1 MKLKALIAQYV
12 AFRKS
17 LGARFESREG
27 RLKAFCRWMGDEI
40 DVTDVQ
46 PERVNTFL
54 VGPGSASRSWQER
67 YGVLNGLYRYAI
79 SRGLVVTSPLPTIR
93 PKLPERFVP
102 YIYSR
107 TELRRLFH
115 STTAACP
122 KGHCKLEPHTLRAI
136 LLLLY
141 GAGLRISEALSLTLD
156 DVDLAG
162 ALLLV
167 RDTKFHKTRMV
178 PLGTELNQE
187 MARYAVKRTE
197 AGHNQSGTAPF
208 FVLRRGGPVQR
219 PLVEARFKDL
229 REYANVKRVD
239 GARYQPRL
247 HDLRHSFAVHR
258 LVSWYQQGA
267 DVQKLLP
274 QLSTY
279 LGHLR
284 TSDTQPYLTMIPELL
299 HEASARFERYALKE
313 GGHD

>member
-1 MKLKALIAQYV
+1 
-12 AFRKS
+12 
-17 LGARFESREG
+17 
-27 RLKAFCRWMGDEI
+27 MGEEI
-40 DVTDVQ
+40 NVTDVQ
-46 PERVNTFL
+46 VERVNAFL
-54 VGPGSASRSWQER
+54 AGTGPVNRSWQER
-67 YGVLNGLYRYAI
+67 YGLLNGLYRYAI
-79 SRGLVVTSPLPTIR
+79 SRGLVVTSPLPTTK
-93 PKLPERFVP
+93 PKLPERFIP

-107 TELRRLFH
+107 TELRRLFN

-136 LLLLY
+136 FCCSMARDYASARRL
-141 GAGLRISEALSLTLD
+141 ALTLD
-156 DVDLAG
+156 DVDLAS
-162 ALLLV
+162 ALLTI

-178 PLGTELNQE
+178 PLGAELNQE
-187 MARYAVKRTE
+187 MAQYAARRTE

-219 PLVEARFKDL
+219 PLVEWRFKGL

-284 TSDTQPYLTMIPELL
+284 ISDTQPYLTMTPELL

>member
-17 LGARFESREG
+17 LGARFENREG
-27 RLKAFCRWMGDEI
+27 RLNAFCRWMGEEI
-40 DVTDVQ
+40 NVTDVQ
-46 PERVNTFL
+46 LERVNAFL
-54 VGPGSASRSWQER
+54 AGTGPTSRSWQER
-67 YGVLNGLYRYAI
+67 YGLLNGLYRYAI
-79 SRGLVVTSPLPTIR
+79 SRGLVVTSPLPTTK

-107 TELRRLFH
+107 TELRRLFN

-141 GAGLRISEALSLTLD
+141 GAGLRVSEALALTLD
-156 DVDLAG
+156 DVDLAS
-162 ALLLV
+162 ALLMV

-178 PLGTELNQE
+178 PLGAELNQE

-197 AGHNQSGTAPF
+197 AGHSQSGTASF
-208 FVLRRGGPVQR
+208 FVLRRGGPIQR
-219 PLVEARFKDL
+219 PLVEWRFKGL

-284 TSDTQPYLTMIPELL
+284 ISDTQPYLTMIPELL
-299 HEASARFERYALKE
+299 HEASARFERYAWKE

>member
-12 AFRKS
+12 SFRKS
-17 LGARFESREG
+17 LGARFENSEG
-27 RLKAFCRWMGDEI
+27 RLNAFCRWMGEEI
-40 DVTDVQ
+40 NVTDVDA
-46 PERVNTFL
+46 ERVNAFL
-54 VGPGSASRSWQER
+54 AGAGPRSWQER
-67 YGVLNGLYRYAI
+67 YRLLNGLYRYAI
-79 SRGLVVTSPLPTIR
+79 SRGLVVTSPLPTAK
-93 PKLPERFVP
+93 PKLPECFVP

-107 TELRRLFH
+107 SELRRLFN

-122 KGHCKLEPHTLRAI
+122 KGHCKLEPPTLRAI

-141 GAGLRISEALSLTLD
+141 GAGLRVSEALALTLD

-162 ALLLV
+162 ALLMV

-178 PLGTELNQE
+178 PLGAELNQE
-187 MARYAVKRTE
+187 MGRYAVRRTE
-197 AGHNQSGTAPF
+197 AGHSQSGTAPF
-208 FVLRRGGPVQR
+208 FVLRRGGAIQR
-219 PLVEARFKDL
+219 PLVEWRFKGL

-284 TSDTQPYLTMIPELL
+284 ISDTQPYLTMIPELL
-299 HEASARFERYALKE
+299 HEASARFERYAWKE

>member
-17 LGARFESREG
+17 LGARFEHTEG
-27 RLKAFCRWMGDEI
+27 RLNAFCRCMGEEI
-40 DVTDVQ
+40 KVTDVQ
-46 PERVNTFL
+46 AEQVHAFVAGT
-54 VGPGSASRSWQER
+54 GPVTRSWQER
-67 YGVLNGLYRYAI
+67 YGLLNGLYRYAI
-79 SRGLVVTSPLPTIR
+79 SRGLVVTSPLPTTM
-93 PKLPERFVP
+93 PKLPEPFIP

-107 TELRRLFH
+107 SELRRLFN

-122 KGHCKLEPHTLRAI
+122 KGHCKLEPHTLRTI

-141 GAGLRISEALSLTLD
+141 GAGLRVSEALALTMGD
-156 DVDLAG
+156 IELAG
-162 ALLLV
+162 ALITV

-178 PLGTELNQE
+178 PLGPELNQE
-187 MARYAVKRTE
+187 MAQYAARRTE

-208 FVLRRGGPVQR
+208 FVLRGGGQVQR
-219 PLVEARFKDL
+219 PLVEWRFKGL
-229 REYANVKRVD
+229 REYVDVKRVD
-239 GARYQPRL
+239 GARCQPRL

-279 LGHLR
+279 LGHLHI
-284 TSDTQPYLTMIPELL
+284 SDTQPYLTMTPELL

-313 GGHD
+313 ESHD